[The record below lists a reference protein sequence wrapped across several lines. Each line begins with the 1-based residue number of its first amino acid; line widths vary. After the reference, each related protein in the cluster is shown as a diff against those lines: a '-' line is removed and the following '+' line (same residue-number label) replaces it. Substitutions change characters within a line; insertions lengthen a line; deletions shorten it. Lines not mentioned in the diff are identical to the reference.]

1 MAERGNAERHFA
13 RARGLREDAARMAER
28 EPAGYPR
35 AQRALDRPGR
45 SRPDRRGVQG
55 KRRVTASPFRL
66 TGRRS
71 PRKMTSVRPSVR
83 HLEARQRRWQ
93 ADVTDQLPA
102 LLAHLLSAEDCSGSP
117 PRTHGVYLFSER
129 GKPMYV
135 GRTGKTERSI
145 AKGRRHS
152 NFRTR
157 RAAHTHARHNEGTYA
172 YRLALDSFADA
183 GRAGERREL
192 PTAPT
197 PPSWSTS
204 GSSASG

>member
-71 PRKMTSVRPSVR
+71 PRKMTSVRPSLGGSPAPLAGRR
-83 HLEARQRRWQ
+83 HRPAPRAACPSPLSGGLLRLATQDTRRLPVQRAWQ
-93 ADVTDQLPA
+93 ADVRGPHREDGTLDREGPPA
-102 LLAHLLSAEDCSGSP
+102 LELPYPTRRPYSRSSQRGHLRLSAR
-117 PRTHGVYLFSER
+117 PRQLR
-129 GKPMYV
+129 
-135 GRTGKTERSI
+135 
-145 AKGRRHS
+145 
-152 NFRTR
+152 
-157 RAAHTHARHNEGTYA
+157 
-172 YRLALDSFADA
+172 
-183 GRAGERREL
+183 
-192 PTAPT
+192 
-197 PPSWSTS
+197 
-204 GSSASG
+204 